1 MVVTVGDAPGAL
13 RVVGSNAEG
22 ERDFVVEAG
31 QTYRVEMVG
40 VRSCSLP
47 ITRYC
52 VVNLALVKPPP
63 KLPLSPDDSFAG
75 RTRLDGE
82 SLAMSGNTT
91 SAMFLL
97 KCRHGYREGDQSE
110 LANRVSINFQ
120 LPGALPLE
128 QFARVIEHESDRAEP
143 LPAKALDAARRT

>member
-1 MVVTVGDAPGAL
+1 MPKRRKLKDPNNPRALRPKPDAAKRILALAKEGYSVSGIAGAL
-13 RVVGSNAEG
+13 G
-22 ERDFVVEAG
+22 
-31 QTYRVEMVG
+31 
-40 VRSCSLP
+40 
-47 ITRYC
+47 I
-52 VVNLALVKPPP
+52 
-63 KLPLSPDDSFAG
+63 SPDTFLRWRDDYPELQRALDEG
-75 RTRLDGE
+75 REREHVALFNTLYQ
-82 SLAMSGNTT
+82 SAMSGNTT